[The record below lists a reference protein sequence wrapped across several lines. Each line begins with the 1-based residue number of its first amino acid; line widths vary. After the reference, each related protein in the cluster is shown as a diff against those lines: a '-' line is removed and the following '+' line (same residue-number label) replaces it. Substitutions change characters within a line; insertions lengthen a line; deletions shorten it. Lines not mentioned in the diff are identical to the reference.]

1 MPEIKVSV
9 TWKYTSP
16 RQYKER
22 DYTFKSQEHYKK
34 SRTKMDSDH
43 TIRKIIKAEILCQKK

>member
-1 MPEIKVSV
+1 MSEIKVSV

-22 DYTFKSQEHYKK
+22 DYTFNSQEHYDTWYKK
-34 SRTKMDSDH
+34 MISDESL
-43 TIRKIIKAEILCQKK
+43 RKIIKIEIL

>member
-1 MPEIKVSV
+1 MTPINISV

-22 DYTFKSQEHYKK
+22 EYTFKNQKHYD
-34 SRTKMDSDH
+34 TWFEKMISDESL
-43 TIRKIIKAEILCQKK
+43 RKIIEIKYI

>member
-1 MPEIKVSV
+1 MKEIKVSV

-22 DYTFKSQEHYKK
+22 EYTFDNQEHYDTWYAKQI
-34 SRTKMDSDH
+34 SDE
-43 TIRKIIKAEILCQKK
+43 ILRKIINLNELQN